1 MRKRWISGMLVTG
14 LAISMCTGCGGSSK
28 VDDLELKNVSDEKQ
42 DDGKVSLTVWGAEA
56 DQELLQ
62 EIVDSFKE
70 EYKGQAEF
78 DITLGIQEESECKNG
93 ILSNI
98 NESPDVFSFADDQ
111 LRALAAA
118 GVLKPIENGD
128 VIKGASL
135 EGAVEAASI
144 NDAMYAYPLTA
155 DNGYFLYY
163 NKKYIS
169 EEQAGSLNSILEA
182 AAASGKK
189 MTMDWNSGWYLY
201 SFFSNTGME
210 LGLNEDGISNYC
222 TWNNKKGDI
231 KGTDV
236 AESMLDIANS
246 AGFVSA
252 DDVALKEGAAN
263 GTVIAGV
270 SGVWSGED
278 MKAIWGKD
286 YAATKLPTYTVAG
299 KEVQMG
305 SYTGYKLV
313 GVNAYSDEKE
323 WAAKLAEWIVS
334 EKNQK
339 LRFEKRGQ
347 GPANSNA
354 AASDE
359 VSANIAIKA
368 LIEQSE
374 YGSLQRVGGKY
385 WEPATEFGVQ
395 MSTGNVGKE
404 SLQHVMNQLVKDIT
418 ARE

>member
-1 MRKRWISGMLVTG
+1 MRTELDSYAKKEG
-14 LAISMCTGCGGSSK
+14 L
-28 VDDLELKNVSDEKQ
+28 Q
-42 DDGKVSLTVWGAEA
+42 
-56 DQELLQ
+56 
-62 EIVDSFKE
+62 
-70 EYKGQAEF
+70 
-78 DITLGIQEESECKNG
+78 
-93 ILSNI
+93 
-98 NESPDVFSFADDQ
+98 
-111 LRALAAA
+111 
-118 GVLKPIENGD
+118 
-128 VIKGASL
+128 
-135 EGAVEAASI
+135 
-144 NDAMYAYPLTA
+144 
-155 DNGYFLYY
+155 
-163 NKKYIS
+163 
-169 EEQAGSLNSILEA
+169 
-182 AAASGKK
+182 
-189 MTMDWNSGWYLY
+189 
-201 SFFSNTGME
+201 
-210 LGLNEDGISNYC
+210 
-222 TWNNKKGDI
+222 NNKKGDI

-236 AESMLDIANS
+236 AESMLAIANS

-385 WEPATEFGVQ
+385 WEPAAEFGVQ

>member
-1 MRKRWISGMLVTG
+1 M
-14 LAISMCTGCGGSSK
+14 
-28 VDDLELKNVSDEKQ
+28 
-42 DDGKVSLTVWGAEA
+42 
-56 DQELLQ
+56 
-62 EIVDSFKE
+62 
-70 EYKGQAEF
+70 
-78 DITLGIQEESECKNG
+78 
-93 ILSNI
+93 
-98 NESPDVFSFADDQ
+98 
-111 LRALAAA
+111 
-118 GVLKPIENGD
+118 
-128 VIKGASL
+128 
-135 EGAVEAASI
+135 
-144 NDAMYAYPLTA
+144 
-155 DNGYFLYY
+155 
-163 NKKYIS
+163 
-169 EEQAGSLNSILEA
+169 
-182 AAASGKK
+182 
-189 MTMDWNSGWYLY
+189 
-201 SFFSNTGME
+201 
-210 LGLNEDGISNYC
+210 
-222 TWNNKKGDI
+222 
-231 KGTDV
+231 
-236 AESMLDIANS
+236 
-246 AGFVSA
+246 
-252 DDVALKEGAAN
+252 KEGAAN

-270 SGVWSGED
+270 SGVWIGED